1 MKRWLKTWL
10 RYRADEETAPIRDV
24 LGAERAPQRPYCAD
38 HQGDFIF
45 RLIAARGYLH
55 CIQTGFG
62 TGSTALYMLAAL
74 RKLGGGE
81 VVSIDWSET
90 SFNEVGR
97 RHLARSGL
105 SEHHDLIEEPSYGVV
120 ARFLN
125 EGRRWDFIFIDG
137 WKTFDYLAFEL
148 FAFNRMLADGGAI
161 MFDDCQ
167 LPAVRRAISMLK
179 RHYGYEEV
187 DYRTLGQT
195 LRLRIL
201 QILTTRSLLRPYRAL
216 RKAVPLQSQQ
226 PTRDWTFYRRF

>member
-1 MKRWLKTWL
+1 VRQWLKSWL
-10 RYRADEETAPIRDV
+10 RYRPSDETAGVRRLLDV
-24 LGAERAPQRPYCAD
+24 GRAPDRPYCAE

-45 RLIAARGYLH
+45 HLITTRRYMH

-74 RKLGGGE
+74 DKVGGGE

-90 SFNEVGR
+90 NFNEVGR
-97 RHLARSGL
+97 RHLARSGWL
-105 SEHHDLIEEPSYGVV
+105 WRHSLVEEPSHGVV

-125 EGRRWDFIFIDG
+125 DGRRCDFVFIDG

-148 FAFNRMLADGGAI
+148 FAFNRMLADGGCV

-167 LPAVRRAISMLK
+167 LPSVRRAINLLK

-187 DYRTLGQT
+187 DYRGLGVT
-195 LRLRIL
+195 WRLRLF
-201 QILTTRSLLRPYRAL
+201 QILTTGSLRQPYRAL
-216 RKAVPLQSQQ
+216 RKAVPLHAQ
-226 PTRDWTFYRRF
+226 PPTQDWTFYRHF